1 VTCDPLAPRDRGAV
15 RGAERKKSIVEEFL
29 ELLEAPR
36 LERTRQHTV
45 ETIPVIAL
53 LAVVC
58 GADSFVG
65 IERFARA
72 KQAWLATFLDVE
84 DGVPSHDTIGRVFAA
99 LDPRALSGACQRWT
113 LAMTQASQ
121 EKLVAI
127 DGKTLRRSFRH
138 AGDSAFVHM
147 VSAWS
152 ASNRVVLGQVQTEE
166 SSNEIIAIPILLD
179 RVDVR
184 GALVTIDAA
193 GTQVAIAD
201 KIVERGGDYLLAVK
215 DNQPTLARALVEH
228 FADAEPHADAGA
240 FGFFETQERGHG
252 RDERRRAWVSHAVG
266 VIDPGGRWRGL
277 AAVVRIET
285 TRTLRGAT
293 TVKNRYFISSRT
305 RLSAMD
311 ALEGARGHWSIE
323 NELHWVLDVAFRE
336 DDCQVRA
343 GHAAASFSTVRQP
356 ALGVLG
362 WRTEAKCG
370 ISSRR
375 LMAGWDDAF
384 LLRVVGLGGT
394 KICTRLPWV
403 PSLLD
408 RTRGMQTRSDSGSAS
423 AAARGRLPGMWR
435 GVWTCRSRVANRSTE
450 ASCPDDCPKAAAWA
464 PPRLHVRMECRRAH
478 RCRRTATERD
488 PTFRCV

>member
-1 VTCDPLAPRDRGAV
+1 MRETEL
-15 RGAERKKSIVEEFL
+15 KKLIVEEFL

-36 LERTRQHTV
+36 LERTRKHSL
-45 ETIPVIAL
+45 ETILVIAL

-99 LDPRALSGACQRWT
+99 LDPRALSGAFQRWT

-121 EKLVAI
+121 EKLIAI

-152 ASNRVVLGQVQTEE
+152 ASNRVVLGRVQTEE
-166 SSNEIIAIPILLD
+166 KSNEITAIPSLLD
-179 RVDVR
+179 LVDVR

-215 DNQPTLARALVEH
+215 DNQSTLAALSWSIS
-228 FADAEPHADAGA
+228 P
-240 FGFFETQERGHG
+240 TQSRTRMPAHLASS
-252 RDERRRAWVSHAVG
+252 RRRNGATVATNDAARWVSHAVG
-266 VIDPGGRWRGL
+266 VIDPGRRWRGL

-293 TVKNRYFISSRT
+293 TVNNRYFISSRT

-311 ALEGARGHWSIE
+311 ALEGVRGHWSIE
-323 NELHWVLDVAFRE
+323 NELHWVLDAAFRE
-336 DDCQVRA
+336 DDCRVRA
-343 GHAAASFSTVRQP
+343 GNAAANFSAVRQH
-356 ALGVLG
+356 ALGLLKQ
-362 WRTEAKCG
+362 RTEAKCG
-370 ISSRR
+370 ISNRR

-394 KICTRLPWV
+394 QI
-403 PSLLD
+403 
-408 RTRGMQTRSDSGSAS
+408 
-423 AAARGRLPGMWR
+423 
-435 GVWTCRSRVANRSTE
+435 
-450 ASCPDDCPKAAAWA
+450 
-464 PPRLHVRMECRRAH
+464 
-478 RCRRTATERD
+478 
-488 PTFRCV
+488 